1 MRSERLTK
9 FNRGQSSKI
18 FRKVVETGD
27 PIVVTQ
33 HDTAMVVILS
43 AKEYVDLTRQPIQIE
58 LPVRISEQED

>member
-58 LPVRISEQED
+58 LPIQKIDQED